1 MYLSFV
7 VLTAILTDSRI
18 YVDSVCAAR
27 NKPFVS
33 LNRNAIVFRNAAFA
47 LCVHKPSSRLPL
59 SAVNDVDSD
68 DHEDLIDVSS
78 VSAENKDSPKDV
90 RVRFA
95 PSPTGRLHV
104 GNLRTF
110 IYNYLFARK
119 HSGTLILRIDDTDDS
134 REESGSFETIIS
146 DLKWLGFSW
155 DEGPGGNVKTEG
167 YQQSKRQDVYREV
180 AELLLQ
186 TGKAYRCFC
195 TQEEVQNRRKNAKE
209 RGIELSY
216 DKQCSHLE
224 AADVNSKLLS
234 GMQYTV
240 RLRNDELNEDIILL
254 RSNGTAT
261 YNFACAVDDHRHEIS
276 HVIRGVDHLTN
287 TQWQTCVL
295 HAVGTALPTYVHCAL
310 MRNKDLTKLAKRSED
325 SVTISD
331 LRYVPKMA
339 TSPFLSDLGICKLPI
354 VNYLAMLGT
363 KYSDDPECRDFDQL
377 AELFDVDLLSR
388 APISFD
394 MAKLKWLNRNYITGL
409 PYLAF
414 VDQLRT
420 FLSEASDL
428 NLSMPAEKFLSLV
441 MGAPPALK
449 KGVDTMRD
457 FVSVIESSL
466 RYKPPRF
473 VGTDSYGYGGYF
485 LNNESQKFLDTFV
498 EWAQQLVAARW
509 VGVNYHATG
518 NSDVGQCLYKL
529 MNDLLHSE
537 EFDAIEGHEHLPVV
551 RYAFTGE
558 TQGPP
563 LTALIELWR
572 VAQQLSVTGFVP
584 LRDRIRQLT
593 QVDPSAADPV
603 AERLYSP

>member
-1 MYLSFV
+1 MYHCFV
-7 VLTAILTDSRI
+7 VFTFLVTHLCFNVDAISTARHNS
-18 YVDSVCAAR
+18 
-27 NKPFVS
+27 PVS
-33 LNRNAIVFRNAAFA
+33 LSRNATVVRNAAFV
-47 LCVHKPSSRLPL
+47 LSVHKPSSSLRLNAL
-59 SAVNDVDSD
+59 NNVESDND
-68 DHEDLIDVSS
+68 EDVPDVSAKS
-78 VSAENKDSPKDV
+78 VKTKGSLKGV

-119 HSGTLILRIDDTDDS
+119 HSGTLILRIDDTDDA

-155 DEGPGGNVKTEG
+155 DEGPGGNIKTEG
-167 YQQSKRQDVYREV
+167 YQQSKRQDVYKEV
-180 AELLLQ
+180 ADLLLQ

-195 TQEEVQNRRKNAKE
+195 TQQEVQNRKKNVKE

-224 AADVNSKLLS
+224 AASVNAKLLS

-240 RLRNDELNEDIILL
+240 RLRNDQFNEDIILL

-261 YNFACAVDDHRHEIS
+261 YNFACAVDDHRHDIS

-287 TQWQTCVL
+287 TRWQTSVL
-295 HAVGTALPTYVHCAL
+295 HAVGTALPTYIHCAL

-325 SVTISD
+325 AVKISD
-331 LRYVPKMA
+331 LR
-339 TSPFLSDLGICKLPI
+339 DLGICKLPI

-377 AELFDVDLLSR
+377 AQLFDVNLLST

-409 PYLAF
+409 PYFAF

-428 NLSMPAEKFLSLV
+428 DLSMPADKFLSLV
-441 MGAPPALK
+441 TAAPPVLK

-457 FVSVIESSL
+457 FVSLIESSL
-466 RYKPPRF
+466 RYKAPRF
-473 VGTDSYGYGGYF
+473 VGPDSYGYGGYF
-485 LNNESQKFLDTFV
+485 LNNESQKFLDTFT

-509 VGVNYHATG
+509 VELNGTNLATG
-518 NSDVGQCLYKL
+518 NSDLGQCLYKL
-529 MNDLLHSE
+529 MDDMLHSD
-537 EFDAIEGHEHLPVV
+537 EFDAIEGHDHLPVV
-551 RYAFTGE
+551 RHAFTGE

-572 VAQQLSVTGFVP
+572 VAEMLSVAGFVP
-584 LRDRIRQLT
+584 LRERIRRLT
-593 QVDPSAADPV
+593 QVDSSATDPV
-603 AERLYSP
+603 AERLFSPGSRNSSAK